1 MIVDSSALLA
11 VVSDEP
17 ERSAFVEAMLTSK
30 CQASAATIAEA
41 GIVADRRSTQLGRE
55 LDALL
60 AELEVET
67 APVTPR
73 QATLAR
79 TAYRRYG
86 RGSGSPAQLNFGDCL
101 TYALAAESGEELL
114 FKGDDF
120 GHTDLLL
127 AAASTSRGAA
137 ST

>member
-73 QATLAR
+73 QATLAG
-79 TAYRRYG
+79 RRFG